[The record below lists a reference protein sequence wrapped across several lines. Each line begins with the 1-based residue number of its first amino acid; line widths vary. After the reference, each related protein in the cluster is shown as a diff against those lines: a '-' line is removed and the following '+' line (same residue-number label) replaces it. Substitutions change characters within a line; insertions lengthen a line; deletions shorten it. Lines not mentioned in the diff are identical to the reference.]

1 MSLRV
6 RLLIGLLWHLL
17 PGWAHSTFLVG
28 RVGAKVEMPCQYPPP
43 RAPVPHLYVYWQI
56 RISEGDVTAAAVVDG
71 RVDEKF
77 QHGGYRGRAW
87 LDPIKLSE
95 GDFTLHLSNV
105 SRQDEGTYLCVVM
118 SGTFPVVLLHN
129 CTVQLRVV
137 AEFTVPTVTTN
148 MTHGGE
154 VTLVCNSYGGSHKPR
169 VWWRNSV
176 DGSLL
181 GSGRLNTEKH
191 KDYVNVTSIVTVN
204 VTQSLNI
211 TCTVENP
218 QGNVTS
224 LPYFLDIPPLNEYY
238 AEGRSHVSEAVI
250 GATLPLLVL
259 ALLAVGL
266 CLARKPLCVWR
277 AGPKGNKEGT
287 ELPLQGRYPEEI

>member
-1 MSLRV
+1 MRRFSPQWEGSAPSERFCPFANP
-6 RLLIGLLWHLL
+6 GLLL
-17 PGWAHSTFLVG
+17 P
-28 RVGAKVEMPCQYPPP
+28 
-43 RAPVPHLYVYWQI
+43 
-56 RISEGDVTAAAVVDG
+56 
-71 RVDEKF
+71 
-77 QHGGYRGRAW
+77 
-87 LDPIKLSE
+87 
-95 GDFTLHLSNV
+95 
-105 SRQDEGTYLCVVM
+105 
-118 SGTFPVVLLHN
+118 
-129 CTVQLRVV
+129 

-287 ELPLQGRYPEEI
+287 ELPLQGRYPEVRRAGTGQVKQLMGGLQGPPDPTHCHWENWFLGLFK